1 MEGLNMKF
9 DAFSAGVNLGG
20 LRSKND
26 IKLLICYMLASVNQ
40 ALAKDEIV
48 SVLQENGLAN
58 YFEINDAFSD
68 LIGNNNISK
77 NRDNPDKYVVT
88 ESGKLIVNQL
98 DTALPISIREKT
110 LAATIN
116 LLAKVKREN
125 ENVVTIKKEENG
137 CYVSCNVSGGDN
149 VNLLTINLFVPDTKQ
164 AELVKQNFQEDPN
177 LIYTCMLALLTK
189 NHDLIKSA
197 LENIQNHN

>member
-1 MEGLNMKF
+1 MKF

-40 ALAKDEIV
+40 ALSKEEIV

-77 NRDNPDKYVVT
+77 DSDNPEKYAVT

-110 LAATIN
+110 ISATIN

-125 ENVVTIKKEENG
+125 ENVVTIKKADNG
-137 CYVSCNVSGGDN
+137 CHVTCNISGGDD
-149 VNLLTINLFVPDTKQ
+149 VNLLTINLFVPDMRQ
-164 AELVKQNFQEDPN
+164 AELVKRNFQEDPN

-189 NHDLIKSA
+189 NSDLINNA
-197 LENIQNHN
+197 LENIRNHN

>member
-77 NRDNPDKYVVT
+77 DRDNPDKYVVT

-125 ENVVTIKKEENG
+125 ENVVTIKKEETG

-197 LENIQNHN
+197 LENILNHN

>member
-1 MEGLNMKF
+1 MEEFVLKF

-40 ALAKDEIV
+40 PLSKDEIV

-68 LIGNNNISK
+68 LIGNNNITK
-77 NRDNPDKYVVT
+77 DCNDEQKYVVT

-110 LAATIN
+110 IAATIN
-116 LLAKVKREN
+116 LLAKVRREN
-125 ENVVTIKKEENG
+125 ENTVTIKNVSNG
-137 CYVSCNVSGGDN
+137 CQVSCNISGGDN
-149 VNLLTINLFVPDTKQ
+149 VNLLTVNLFVPDIKQ
-164 AELVKQNFQEDPN
+164 AELVKRNFQENPH

-189 NHDLIKSA
+189 NSDLIKTA
-197 LENIQNHN
+197 LENIQNHS

>member
-1 MEGLNMKF
+1 MKF

-40 ALAKDEIV
+40 ALSKDEIV

-77 NRDNPDKYVVT
+77 DPDNPEKYVVT

-125 ENVVTIKKEENG
+125 ENIVTIKKEANG
-137 CYVSCNVSGGDN
+137 CCVSCNISGGDD
-149 VNLLTINLFVPDTKQ
+149 VNLLTVNLFVPDVKQ
-164 AELVKQNFQEDPN
+164 AELVKRNFQEDPN
-177 LIYTCMLALLTK
+177 LIYTCMLALLTR
-189 NHDLIKSA
+189 NSDLIKNA
-197 LENIQNHN
+197 LENIQNHNK

>member
-1 MEGLNMKF
+1 MEEFAVKF

-26 IKLLICYMLASVNQ
+26 IKLLICYMLASVKQ
-40 ALAKDEIV
+40 SLSKDEIV

-77 NRDNPDKYVVT
+77 DRDNPEKYVVT

-125 ENVVTIKKEENG
+125 ENIVTIKKEANG
-137 CYVSCNVSGGDN
+137 CYVSCNISGGDD
-149 VNLLTINLFVPDTKQ
+149 VNLLTVNLFVPDAKQ
-164 AELVKQNFQEDPN
+164 AELVKRNFQENPS

-189 NHDLIKSA
+189 NSDLIKNA
-197 LENIQNHN
+197 LENIQNYK

>member
-1 MEGLNMKF
+1 MEEFILNF
-9 DAFSAGVNLGG
+9 DAFSAGVKLGG

-26 IKLLICYMLASVNQ
+26 IKLLICYMLASINQ
-40 ALAKDEIV
+40 SLSKDEIV

-68 LIGNNNISK
+68 LLGNNNISK
-77 NRDNPDKYVVT
+77 DPSNAEKYVVT
-88 ESGKLIVNQL
+88 ESGKLIVGQL

-110 LAATIN
+110 IAATIN

-125 ENVVTIKKEENG
+125 ENTVTIKTEPNG
-137 CYVSCNVSGGDN
+137 CYVSCNISGGDDM
-149 VNLLTINLFVPDTKQ
+149 NLLTVNLFVPDMKQ
-164 AELVKQNFQEDPN
+164 ANLVKHNFQENPD

-189 NHDLIKSA
+189 NSDLIKNA
-197 LENIQNHN
+197 LENIPNCN